1 MCIDRM
7 AQWGPHSQVYVTFL
21 FVVISRPYSDASP
34 FHVPAMKY
42 ADRLFTGLHF
52 DWYAVTTVA
61 KPFL

>member
-1 MCIDRM
+1 M

-21 FVVISRPYSDASP
+21 FVVISRPNSDASP

-42 ADRLFTGLHF
+42 ADRLFPGRP
-52 DWYAVTTVA
+52 AVTTVA